1 MWSMRPGL
9 PGSGEISVKFLKLA
23 MVTAGLALYPYTAAG
38 DYFSSMKRCVK
49 EPTSAARMACVDAET
64 KAEKAKKPQGKSRK
78 LGSGGDGGGG
88 GGGGR
93 PKKPASP
100 PQKTVEYS
108 LRAKTPIGG
117 PSNADWP
124 TMVFRCAYGEMLGY
138 VMVGMAVQ
146 PDRVSHSAVYTD
158 AIFQVDQERAFRV
171 ELRVSRNGR
180 RLYLPSSI
188 EFSDRVSGN
197 DRLTLQVTP
206 NDAKPAEMT
215 FDIERFEKGIAPLR
229 KACQW

>member
-1 MWSMRPGL
+1 M
-9 PGSGEISVKFLKLA
+9 A
-23 MVTAGLALYPYTAAG
+23 TAGLALYPHAAVG
-38 DYFSSMKRCVK
+38 DYFSAMERCVT
-49 EPTSAARMACVDAET
+49 EATSAARMACVDAVTRE
-64 KAEKAKKPQGKSRK
+64 EEAKRRQGNSRK
-78 LGSGGDGGGG
+78 QNSGIQSGGGG
-88 GGGGR
+88 GGGSPR
-93 PKKPASP
+93 KPAAG

-108 LRAKTPIGG
+108 LRAKTQIDG
-117 PSNADWP
+117 PSNTYRP

-171 ELRVSRNGR
+171 ELRVSRNGN

-188 EFSDRVSGN
+188 EFSNRISGK
-197 DRLTLQVTP
+197 DRLTIQVTP
-206 NDAKPAEMT
+206 NDAEPAETT
-215 FDIERFEKGIAPLR
+215 FDVERFEKGIAPLK